1 MIPRLLTAMSLA
13 ILAGCGGSPTSPT
26 TGGSG
31 GVTGGGTG
39 GVTGGGA
46 SAPATAAVIVGNIFF
61 KSGHNES
68 QNPATDTVAVGGT
81 VTWTWTGTGATPH
94 SVQSVGPTI
103 FRNSTV
109 QTGDGSTYQVVFSQP
124 GTYQYQCAVH
134 GAAMSGTI
142 VVQ

>member
-1 MIPRLLTAMSLA
+1 MIPRLLTVVSLA

-26 TGGSG
+26 TGGTG
-31 GVTGGGTG
+31 GVTGGTG
-39 GVTGGGA
+39 GVTGGGS
-46 SAPATAAVIVGNIFF
+46 SAPATAAVTVGNIFF
-61 KSGHNES
+61 KSGQNGS
-68 QNPATDTVAVGGT
+68 QNPATVTVAVGGT

-94 SVQSVGPTI
+94 SVQSVGSTI